1 MQNKNN
7 KKSMLKQNTETLTP
21 NRKYKDTMFRLLFK
35 EKYAALSLYNALNG
49 TTHTDE
55 EEMEIV
61 TLENAIYINVKNDL
75 AFVLDS
81 NLNLYEHQSTYNPN
95 MPLRDLIYVAKEFQ
109 KFVDNHS
116 LYSEKPVVLPYPKF
130 VVFYNGI
137 DERPEKEILK
147 LSDLYN
153 AAEDLREN
161 PELELKV
168 IVLNINK
175 GYNEDL
181 KRKCPLLLEYMQ
193 YVDKVRYY
201 KEEKKMDLPDAVE
214 CTIADCVKEGIL
226 EEFLRKNRAEVL
238 DVSIFEYNAE
248 EEIRKYKIA
257 QQELWREQG
266 LKAGMEEGRK
276 EGIKEGIEE
285 GMREGMRAG
294 RIDGAKQKCI
304 SLILMFLKEVG
315 EVSES
320 LEEML
325 KAQDEEKLD
334 KLVKIASKTESLEQ
348 FMSYVQ

>member
-1 MQNKNN
+1 MHKDE
-7 KKSMLKQNTETLTP
+7 KVTTT

-49 TTHTDE
+49 TCHTDE
-55 EEMEIV
+55 DEMEIV

-81 NLNLYEHQSTYNPN
+81 NLNLYEHQSTHNPN
-95 MPLRDLIYVAKEFQ
+95 MPLRDLIYVSKEFQ
-109 KFVDNHS
+109 KFVDGKS
-116 LYSEKPVVLPYPKF
+116 LYSEKPVMLPYPKF

-137 DERPEKEILK
+137 DKRPENEILK

-153 AAEDLREN
+153 AADELKEN

-168 IVLNINK
+168 MVLNINK

-201 KEEKKMDLPDAVE
+201 KEVERMNLADAVE
-214 CTIADCVKEGIL
+214 STINDCIREGIL
-226 EEFLRKNRAEVL
+226 GDFLRKNRAEVL

-248 EEIRKYKIA
+248 EEMRKYKIA

-266 LKAGMEEGRK
+266 LVAGYAEGK
-276 EGIKEGIEE
+276 KN
-285 GMREGMRAG
+285 AY
-294 RIDGAKQKCI
+294 I
-304 SLILMFLKEVG
+304 SLIVSFANEISRAPECLKEM
-315 EVSES
+315 
-320 LEEML
+320 LE
-325 KAQDEEKLD
+325 KKDEEALD
-334 KLVKIASKTESLEQ
+334 VLVKLAAKATSVEEIMNAVK
-348 FMSYVQ
+348 

>member
-1 MQNKNN
+1 MV
-7 KKSMLKQNTETLTP
+7 
-21 NRKYKDTMFRLLFK
+21 
-35 EKYAALSLYNALNG
+35 LNG
-49 TTHTDE
+49 TAHTDE

-137 DERPEKEILK
+137 DKRPEKEILK

-153 AAEDLREN
+153 AAEDLKEN

-214 CTIADCVKEGIL
+214 CAIADCVKEGTL
-226 EEFLRKNRAEVL
+226 EEFLRKNRTEVL

-257 QQELWREQG
+257 QQELWKEQG

-276 EGIKEGIEE
+276 EGIKE

-334 KLVKIASKTESLEQ
+334 ELVKKASKAESLEQ

>member
-1 MQNKNN
+1 
-7 KKSMLKQNTETLTP
+7 
-21 NRKYKDTMFRLLFK
+21 
-35 EKYAALSLYNALNG
+35 
-49 TTHTDE
+49 
-55 EEMEIV
+55 
-61 TLENAIYINVKNDL
+61 
-75 AFVLDS
+75 
-81 NLNLYEHQSTYNPN
+81 

-137 DERPEKEILK
+137 DKRPEKEILK

-153 AAEDLREN
+153 AAEDLKEN

-181 KRKCPLLLEYMQ
+181 KRNCPLLLEYMQ

-214 CTIADCVKEGIL
+214 CAIADCVKEGIL
-226 EEFLRKNRAEVL
+226 EEFLRKNRTEVL

-257 QQELWREQG
+257 QQELWKEQG
-266 LKAGMEEGRK
+266 LKAGM
-276 EGIKEGIEE
+276 EE

-334 KLVKIASKTESLEQ
+334 KLVKKASKAESLEQ